1 MRQMSWFSCSKLSL
15 GEVIFLSYDIMKKVP
30 SKAIDEE
37 YVYMESSCEKWVE
50 KERWLKLM
58 KANLGK

>member
-1 MRQMSWFSCSKLSL
+1 MRHTLWFSCSRLSL
-15 GEVIFLSYDIMKKVP
+15 VEVIFLSYDVMKKVP
-30 SKAIDEE
+30 LKAIDEE
-37 YVYMESSCEKWVE
+37 YVE